1 MLHTIVVGHPA
12 KGRGQMPMLMI
23 KCPNTGQAVPTG
35 IETDAANFAI
45 LSDVPTQTKC
55 GAALPGEE
63 DVTASL

>member
-1 MLHTIVVGHPA
+1 
-12 KGRGQMPMLMI
+12 MPMLMI

-55 GAALPGEE
+55 PVCGSVHVYDKRKALEHLN
-63 DVTASL
+63 DVMD